1 MTVVKL
7 KRSKTEESS
16 EEPSQTKKKIKIK
29 TKLNEDN
36 TKVIPKIK
44 INLKKENHVTS
55 NNIVK
60 KAGPIKIKLNLKK
73 KEENNSGIKV
83 KRHEPRVRVKAI
95 RIPGEGY
102 DSEDSDVESD
112 PLIESGIILRVVPDT
127 QVDFVKNSIEAGDYS
142 GIGIKWVTDRH
153 AVVMINGYMYGAILV
168 DLPTI
173 IEVNKS
179 VDRKNLL
186 KTFDISQML
195 LCIRTIDK
203 EEEVFDLQVPDTEDL
218 VSNHYEDIIQEIHR
232 EKIKLLRQHLS
243 HGNHDMTPQQIDKIA
258 VKSYDYKHGLTA
270 PLYNVRNRRFRRKMN
285 SVEFEYVENV
295 VETLLNE
302 DDKAEEVTFE
312 LITEEEINTKPLPL
326 TSQSHLNLSS
336 QQQMDSLTIKTSPPL
351 STNISNNSDS
361 NLEKRETTDKGENIE
376 EEEKEEEEDDDELDL
391 EAAFESDEDDDEAKN
406 LQEKLKNQNEVT
418 SNTENKV
425 TREGEDLIEGSAAE
439 EGMVEEDES
448 EEDEDEE
455 DEEEEDEEEEDDD
468 DDDNELGGRRNE
480 KRQHIE
486 LLEDELKE
494 LESTLTQ
501 TIRKVEKATNPLLK
515 SRFVESIK
523 KLEKEVEL
531 KKKQLK
537 ANEESIQYSSK
548 IEEDSTNND
557 DESQTHID
565 NKQQEQS
572 NNDGEEDDD
581 DDDDIDDDDD
591 VEPDEDEEEEEE
603 ESLEDNNRDAG
614 QEQTNNMENNAD
626 LENQDGSLD
635 QNDLDMMMLF
645 GAEAEEDEE

>member
-1 MTVVKL
+1 MTVVKI
-7 KRSKTEESS
+7 KRSKTDDFSEESS
-16 EEPSQTKKKIKIK
+16 QAKKKIKIK

-36 TKVIPKIK
+36 AKVIPKIK
-44 INLKKENHVTS
+44 INLKKDDHSDSANV
-55 NNIVK
+55 VK
-60 KAGPIKIKLNLKK
+60 RANSIKVKLNLKK
-73 KEENNSGIKV
+73 NDENANGIKV

-142 GIGIKWVTDRH
+142 GIGIKWITERH
-153 AVVMINGYMYGAILV
+153 AVVLINGYMYGAILV

-186 KTFDISQML
+186 KTFDVSQML
-195 LCIRTIDK
+195 LCIKTIDK
-203 EEEVFDLQVPDTEDL
+203 EEEVYDLQVPDSEDM

-243 HGNHDMTPQQIDKIA
+243 HGNHDITPQQIDKIA
-258 VKSYDYKHGLTA
+258 IKSYDYKHGLTA

-285 SVEFEYVENV
+285 PTEFEYVENV

-302 DDKAEEVTFE
+302 DDKAEEATFE
-312 LITEEEINTKPLPL
+312 LITEEEINTKPLPM

-336 QQQMDSLTIKTSPPL
+336 QQQQQVNSVTIKTNPPIT
-351 STNISNNSDS
+351 STVTDNSAIKLENNG
-361 NLEKRETTDKGENIE
+361 TQQKGRDME
-376 EEEKEEEEDDDELDL
+376 EEEDDDDDDELDL
-391 EAAFESDEDDDEAKN
+391 EAAFESDEEDDNDEEVKD
-406 LQEKLKNQNEVT
+406 LQQEIKYQNEIT
-418 SNTENKV
+418 SKTETKV
-425 TREGEDLIEGSAAE
+425 NGEEEDLFDGSGAE
-439 EGMVEEDES
+439 EGAVEEDES

-455 DEEEEDEEEEDDD
+455 EDEEEDDD
-468 DDDNELGGRRNE
+468 DDNNESRGGRDE

-537 ANEESIQYSSK
+537 ANEESVQHNSKTDEDTSS
-548 IEEDSTNND
+548 NND
-557 DESQTHID
+557 KYQKHID
-565 NKQQEQS
+565 SKQQEQP
-572 NNDGEEDDD
+572 NNDGDEDEDED
-581 DDDDIDDDDD
+581 VDDDDD
-591 VEPDEDEEEEEE
+591 VDVDDEEDEDEDEEE
-603 ESLEDNNRDAG
+603 SVEDTNRDGRQG
-614 QEQTNNMENNAD
+614 QVNSTENN
-626 LENQDGSLD
+626 ENNENEDESLD

-645 GAEAEEDEE
+645 GAEAEEDE

>member
-1 MTVVKL
+1 MTVVKI
-7 KRSKTEESS
+7 KRSKTEEPS

-44 INLKKENHVTS
+44 INLKKEDHVDS
-55 NNIVK
+55 DNIVK
-60 KAGPIKIKLNLKK
+60 KAGPIKVKLNLKK

-186 KTFDISQML
+186 KTFDVSQML
-195 LCIRTIDK
+195 LCIKTIDK
-203 EEEVFDLQVPDTEDL
+203 EEEVFDLQVLDTEDL
-218 VSNHYEDIIQEIHR
+218 VSNHYGDIIQEIQR

-285 SVEFEYVENV
+285 SAEFEYVENV

-336 QQQMDSLTIKTSPPL
+336 QQQMNSLTIKTSPPL

-391 EAAFESDEDDDEAKN
+391 EAAFESDEDNDEAKN
-406 LQEKLKNQNEVT
+406 LQEKLKNQSEVT

-425 TREGEDLIEGSAAE
+425 TREGEDLIEGFAAE

-455 DEEEEDEEEEDDD
+455 DEEEEDDDDDDD
-468 DDDNELGGRRNE
+468 DDDNESGGGRNE

-537 ANEESIQYSSK
+537 ANEESI
-548 IEEDSTNND
+548 NND
-557 DESQTHID
+557 DESQTRID

-572 NNDGEEDDD
+572 NNDGEEG

-591 VEPDEDEEEEEE
+591 VEPDEDEEEGEE
-603 ESLEDNNRDAG
+603 ESLEDNNRNAG

-626 LENQDGSLD
+626 LENQDESLD

-645 GAEAEEDEE
+645 GAEAEEDEEF